1 MANKSERRRKA
12 QAAKKAAKEARM
24 RMPGGQSAYAAKRNT
39 PLADRLRRAHTI
51 RARDRAPGPYM
62 KPRHG
67 EGWAER
73 LRACVSCEGD
83 GCIDCRGSG
92 RRGAP

>member
-1 MANKSERRRKA
+1 MTDQPRGLSKY
-12 QAAKKAAKEARM
+12 Q
-24 RMPGGQSAYAAKRNT
+24 AKRRI
-39 PLADRLRRAHTI
+39 PLADRLRRAQAI
-51 RARDRAPGPYM
+51 RARDRAPGPYT

-83 GCIDCRGSG
+83 GCMDCRGSG